1 MKNLLI
7 CLFICSSFSAFADAP
22 GGPDGNGT
30 NVTTSTV
37 CGTTGANDNGQLTA
51 LMCHVTPAEGSGQV
65 DQVDFQCMNMAS
77 QCAVRASNGWCLIDG
92 NPSDVHWPVVN
103 GECKAPGITTTNNDP
118 DCPTGTNENCT
129 ACTTNTA
136 SHILDIEMGGY
147 EDGLYVCAVE
157 IVGHD
162 CKLDDAKANADFI
175 EVGNIN
181 YGKKWEI
188 AADDIPELGVV
199 DNGHSAS
206 AKLHLNSFRYGT
218 KYKVT
223 YCYDFKRVVTSWSS
237 LGEEYQPEINQQGAL
252 TGLVKFTLGDGNYF
266 DVAGLSAE
274 LSYSC
279 ADDEGDITG
288 DDFNDWST
296 LVAGA
301 THTLSITELLFD
313 LGRNLEGS
321 CRFTAKFVEGNVG
334 DIRPLTDLDKT
345 HVGVINTNASAN
357 MELIQN

>member
-7 CLFICSSFSAFADAP
+7 VATMLLSANVFAAHGDRFCLYK
-22 GGPDGNGT
+22 GNLT
-30 NVTTSTV
+30 QSVRVDDFRSIA
-37 CGTTGANDNGQLTA
+37 GANSAEQKATQLTN
-51 LMCHVTPAEGSGQV
+51 LMTSYPDYNSYEFH
-65 DQVDFQCMNMAS
+65 D
-77 QCAVRASNGWCLIDG
+77 
-92 NPSDVHWPVVN
+92 
-103 GECKAPGITTTNNDP
+103 DP
-118 DCPTGTNENCT
+118 DFVCATIERDLDCSTGENESCT
-129 ACTTNTA
+129 AGTTNTA